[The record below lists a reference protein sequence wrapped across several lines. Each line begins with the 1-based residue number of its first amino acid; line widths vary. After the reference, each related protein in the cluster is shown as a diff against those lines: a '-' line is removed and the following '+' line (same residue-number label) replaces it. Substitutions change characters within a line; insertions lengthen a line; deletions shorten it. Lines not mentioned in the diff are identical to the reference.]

1 MEVLTSLSIAPLK
14 MLFTILT
21 TPTQS
26 VKPEFSNFVGIA
38 EFSILA
44 CLAIFL
50 IKGIWQEHINNE
62 KQERELTDKLIN
74 HLLEQNDERK

>member
-1 MEVLTSLSIAPLK
+1 MKTQVSLSIKHPK
-14 MLFTILT
+14 MLSTILA

-62 KQERELTDKLIN
+62 KQERELTEKLIN
-74 HLLEQNDERK
+74 HLLEQNDDRK

>member
-1 MEVLTSLSIAPLK
+1 

-21 TPTQS
+21 IPTQTI
-26 VKPEFSNFVGIA
+26 KPEFSNSVGIA

-50 IKGIWQEHINNE
+50 IKGIWQEHTANE
-62 KQERELTDKLIN
+62 RQERELTEKLIN
-74 HLLEQNDERK
+74 HLIDQDIDRHAP

>member
-1 MEVLTSLSIAPLK
+1 

-21 TPTQS
+21 TPTET
-26 VKPEFSNFVGIA
+26 VKPEFSHSVGIA

-50 IKGIWQEHINNE
+50 IKGIWQEHVANE
-62 KQERELTDKLIN
+62 RQERELTEKLIN
-74 HLLEQNDERK
+74 HLIDQDNDRHSP

>member
-1 MEVLTSLSIAPLK
+1 MEALTSLSIAPLK

-21 TPTQS
+21 TPTES
-26 VKPEFSNFVGIA
+26 IKSEFSHSVGVA

-62 KQERELTDKLIN
+62 KQERELTEKLIN
-74 HLLEQNDERK
+74 HLLEQDDERK